1 MKKEFQEQLLTI
13 KVRSDIRVNEQAAL
27 QIVNLK
33 NRSVIARISRKV
45 VSILK
50 SEAPVRT
57 GRFRESIKVL
67 SSIKQP
73 GDNFT
78 ALEVIGPTA
87 PHSKFV
93 VRRTKASPGGY
104 IPAIDARIK
113 SGNHPGTKA
122 NRIIHR
128 SINTINAEAQRI
140 LNDEYG
146 HGKFN
151 VVRFLKST

>member
-1 MKKEFQEQLLTI
+1 MLTI
-13 KVRSDIRVNEQAAL
+13 KVRSDIRVNEQAAI
-27 QIVNLK
+27 QIIGLK
-33 NRSVIARISRKV
+33 NRSVIERISRSV
-45 VSILK
+45 VTILK

-67 SSIKQP
+67 QAIRRP

-128 SINTINAEAQRI
+128 SINKINAEAQRI
-140 LNDEYG
+140 LNDAYG
-146 HGKFN
+146 SGKFN
-151 VVRFLKST
+151 VVRFLKVQ